1 MSLRFDQLI
10 ADTLRARVLL
20 FPGFSGFSSG
30 ALHGLFGALNADE
43 ERFNHLYISKEP
55 RAKFDGEEWTYIIN
69 ENSIVVEATGGPT
82 DEFAERVQQLLNATR
97 EHFKERREL
106 RGMRVF
112 IPDRVLLSA
121 LVPEDQHKD
130 VGAIVRSKAL
140 GRIKAEHYAL
150 LPGDVRGAAIHITG
164 ETPTYQWD
172 VTVAPSLA
180 RPDDLYVSAEV
191 EFPWPDDF
199 QALQSGDIAVVVGAI
214 RTTADFLRDSAV
226 SFAQGVLPESKPRK
240 KNGDDDA

>member
-10 ADTLRARVLL
+10 ADTLRVRVLL

-30 ALHGLFGALNADE
+30 ALHGLFGVLNAE
-43 ERFNHLYISKEP
+43 EETFNHLFISKEP

-69 ENSIVVEATGGPT
+69 ENSIVIECAGGTT
-82 DEFAERVQQLLNATR
+82 DAFGAKAQRLLTATR
-97 EHFKERREL
+97 DHFRDRREL
-106 RGMRVF
+106 RNLRIF

-140 GRIKAEHYAL
+140 GRIKPEHYAL

-164 ETPTYQWD
+164 ETSNYQWD
-172 VTVAPSLA
+172 VTVAPSLM

-191 EFPWPDDF
+191 EFPWPDDL
-199 QALQSGDIAVVVGAI
+199 QALQTGDIALVRGAI
-214 RTTADFLRDSAV
+214 NQTGDFVKDHAMA
-226 SFAQGVLPESKPRK
+226 FAQGVLPESKRK
-240 KNGDDDA
+240 KGANDDT